1 MREILVYAALC
12 PPGEEHRAAW
22 ELLALALERE
32 LGIPVL
38 PETGRGEEGKPFFPE
53 RPDVRFNLSHSRG
66 AVACA
71 VHDEEIGVDIERLR
85 TPPKRLGRGMAPED
99 FFRLW
104 TAREATVKRRGQ
116 GVAALLRGEAPD
128 PRCRCLT
135 ELLPG
140 WLITVCPS
148 VDAPVRALRVEGA
161 GEERRGIKTTP
172 V

>member
-1 MREILVYAALC
+1 M
-12 PPGEEHRAAW
+12 
-22 ELLALALERE
+22 
-32 LGIPVL
+32 
-38 PETGRGEEGKPFFPE
+38 
-53 RPDVRFNLSHSRG
+53 
-66 AVACA
+66 ACA

-116 GVAALLRGEAPD
+116 GVAALLQGEAPD

-135 ELLPG
+135 GLLPG
-140 WLITVCPS
+140 WVITVCPS
-148 VDAPVRALRVEGA
+148 VDAPVRAIRVEKA
-161 GEERRGIKTTP
+161 GEERHGKKTTP

>member
-22 ELLALALERE
+22 ELLALVLERE

-38 PETGRGEEGKPFFPE
+38 PETERGEGGKPFFPR

-116 GVAALLRGEAPD
+116 GVAALLQGEAPD
-128 PRCRCLT
+128 TRCRCLT
-135 ELLPG
+135 GLLPG
-140 WLITVCPS
+140 WVITVCPS
-148 VDAPVRALRVEGA
+148 VDAPVRAIRVEKA
-161 GEERRGIKTTP
+161 GEERHGKKTTP

>member
-12 PPGEEHRAAW
+12 PLGEEHRAAW

-32 LGIPVL
+32 LGIPAL
-38 PETGRGEEGKPFFPE
+38 PETERGEGGKPFFPR

-116 GVAALLRGEAPD
+116 GVAALLQGEAPD

-135 ELLPG
+135 GLLPG
-140 WLITVCPS
+140 WVITVCPS
-148 VDAPVRALRVEGA
+148 VDAPVRAIRVEKA
-161 GEERRGIKTTP
+161 GEERHGKKTTP

>member
-32 LGIPVL
+32 RGLRQL
-38 PETGRGEEGKPFFPE
+38 PEVARGEEGKPCFPK
-53 RPDVRFNLSHSRG
+53 RPDICFNLSHSHG
-66 AVACA
+66 AAVCA
-71 VHDEEIGVDIERLR
+71 VHDKAIGVDMERLR
-85 TPPKRLGRGMAPED
+85 TPPRHLGRGMEPEA

-116 GVAALLRGEAPD
+116 GVAALLQGEAPD

-135 ELLPG
+135 GLLPG
-140 WLITVCPS
+140 WVITVCPS
-148 VDAPVRALRVEGA
+148 VDAPVRAIRVEKA
-161 GEERRGIKTTP
+161 GEERHGKKTTP

>member
-1 MREILVYAALC
+1 M
-12 PPGEEHRAAW
+12 AAW
-22 ELLALALERE
+22 ELLALVLEAGAGDSGPAGDRAGGGGQAL
-32 LGIPVL
+32 
-38 PETGRGEEGKPFFPE
+38 
-53 RPDVRFNLSHSRG
+53 LSQAAGCPIQPQPQPR

-116 GVAALLRGEAPD
+116 GVAALLQGEAPD

-135 ELLPG
+135 GLLP
-140 WLITVCPS
+140 P
-148 VDAPVRALRVEGA
+148 A
-161 GEERRGIKTTP
+161 G
-172 V
+172 